1 MFTVCM
7 LIVLNIIYLLI
18 IIYKIGTTKEINIKN
33 RTYYYY
39 NEIIDLD
46 EFDESKIKVDKK
58 DFNGID
64 IYYLAYE
71 YKKKITERNIIKSVN
86 PLYLRIVDIK
96 GQFEKG
102 KDDAWYL
109 VISDKDY
116 VYKKLVDIFESI
128 KNEIIE
134 KTWDALE
141 YDKDYMKIKFE
152 SNNIFPTDKDVNI
165 HLSTIVIRAIF
176 AKDGKYYPQLS
187 LDGGLYENV
196 SV

>member
-1 MFTVCM
+1 M
-7 LIVLNIIYLLI
+7 
-18 IIYKIGTTKEINIKN
+18 GTTKEINIKN
-33 RTYYYY
+33 RTYYFY
-39 NEIIDLD
+39 NDIIDLD
-46 EFDESKIKVDKK
+46 EFDVSKIKVDKK
-58 DFNGID
+58 DFNDID
-64 IYYLAYE
+64 ICYLDYE
-71 YKKKITERNIIKSVN
+71 YKKKITECNVIKSVN

-109 VISDKDY
+109 VISDKDD

-134 KTWDALE
+134 KTRGALE

-165 HLSTIVIRAIF
+165 HLATIVIRAIF
-176 AKDGKYYPQLS
+176 AKDGKYYPQLF
-187 LDGGLYENV
+187 LDDDLYKNV